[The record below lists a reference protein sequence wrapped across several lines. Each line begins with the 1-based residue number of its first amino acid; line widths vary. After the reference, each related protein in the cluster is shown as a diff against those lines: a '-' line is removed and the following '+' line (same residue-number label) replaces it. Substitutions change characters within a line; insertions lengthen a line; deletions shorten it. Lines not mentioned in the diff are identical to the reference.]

1 MASPTAAPRTAA
13 AQAPVTLN
21 YMLWDTNQEIGYKK
35 AIANFQKVYPYIHV
49 NVVSVGFTD
58 YWSKLATEIA
68 AGNPPD
74 LFWDNLTNFPTYVAE
89 GALLDVS
96 PLIKKYPHRPRRLFP

>member
-1 MASPTAAPRTAA
+1 MASPAAASRTAA

-49 NVVSVGFTD
+49 NVVVVGFTD

-89 GALLDVS
+89 GRAARRLAVDQE
-96 PLIKKYPHRPRRLFP
+96 IPHRPRRLFP